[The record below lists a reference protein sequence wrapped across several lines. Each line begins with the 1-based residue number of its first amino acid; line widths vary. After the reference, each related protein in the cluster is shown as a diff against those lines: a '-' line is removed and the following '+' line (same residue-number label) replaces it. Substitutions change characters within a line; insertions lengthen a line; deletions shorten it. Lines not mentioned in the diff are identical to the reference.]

1 MTIGEIEQIKEEM
14 CDSFCRVPYEAEDD
28 NEAAELC
35 KLCPLN
41 RLEVTIDAG

>member
-28 NEAAELC
+28 NEATELC

-41 RLEVTIDAG
+41 RLEVTINE

>member
-41 RLEVTIDAG
+41 RLEVTIDE

>member
-1 MTIGEIEQIKEEM
+1 MTISEIEQIKEEM
-14 CDSFCRVPYEAEDD
+14 CDSFCCVPYEAEDD

-41 RLEVTIDAG
+41 RLEVTIND

>member
-41 RLEVTIDAG
+41 RLEVTIDV

>member
-41 RLEVTIDAG
+41 RLEVTINE

>member
-28 NEAAELC
+28 NEADELC

-41 RLEVTIDAG
+41 RLEVTIDE

>member
-28 NEAAELC
+28 KEAAELC

-41 RLEVTIDAG
+41 RLEVTINE

>member
-14 CDSFCRVPYEAEDD
+14 CDSFCRVLYEAEDD

-41 RLEVTIDAG
+41 RLEVTLND

>member
-41 RLEVTIDAG
+41 RLEVTIDDY

>member
-14 CDSFCRVPYEAEDD
+14 CDSFCRVPYEAEDEE
-28 NEAAELC
+28 EATELC

-41 RLEVTIDAG
+41 RLEVTIDDY

>member
-14 CDSFCRVPYEAEDD
+14 CDSFCRVPYEAEDEE
-28 NEAAELC
+28 EATELC

-41 RLEVTIDAG
+41 RLEVIIND

>member
-14 CDSFCRVPYEAEDD
+14 CDSFCRVPYEAEDEE
-28 NEAAELC
+28 EATELC

-41 RLEVTIDAG
+41 RLEVTINE

>member
-1 MTIGEIEQIKEEM
+1 MTIAEIEQIKEEM

-41 RLEVTIDAG
+41 RLEMTINE